1 MYGVGKFTGGLLSD
15 SLSPRT
21 MFTAGML
28 LTATINILIGFTGNV
43 WLLTFLWSVNGLAQG
58 CGWPPCTKLLRE
70 WFSPYELGT
79 LWSLLTAGCNLASSI
94 SPVVT
99 AFLTSNFGWSAA
111 FITPGVST
119 AAMSVLAYYLICDSP
134 SEMGLEE
141 FTQRT
146 TMKSRTENKTV
157 ENRKDYIITM
167 LYSPFLWVLSIGYL
181 LTLFVKTGV
190 GEWTQLFLIQTIG
203 RTQYDKGLNLV
214 SVKQCSMQIVER
226 AGSRLAHLYG
236 LPKTHKENLSMRPI
250 LSATGTY
257 NYALAKWLDDKL
269 KPLSS
274 NRYTIS
280 DTFSFADEIQN
291 LVIDENDILVS
302 YDVTSLFTNV
312 PLQETIEIIAEKA
325 FADNWFNTTH
335 DLSITKPELV
345 QLLEVATMNQLF
357 QFDGN
362 LYEQTDG
369 VAMGSPL
376 GPLMANAFLCSI
388 EEKLDQDN
396 KLPEFYRRYVDD
408 TFAIVTSVPAAEDL
422 LSTLNNCHPSIHF
435 TMELASGNK
444 LPFVGM
450 EVLKKGCKLE
460 TSVYRKPTNTGLL
473 LHHQSHVDKRYK
485 KSLLKTMLNRAF
497 RLSSTWESFK
507 SECDHLKMMFT
518 NLKYPDHLINSTIS
532 HFVTS
537 VRSENP
543 GVQAQLS
550 VNENA
555 VHRVVLPFKDQKSA
569 DAVKRQLSDLSN
581 KIDHTLHPVFKSR
594 KICED
599 LRVREPKPP
608 IVSQQ
613 CVVYNYKCDLCD
625 AEYVGYTSRH
635 LHQRINEHRSVAMS
649 FLEIGGLFGS
659 ITSGYITDKLML
671 KYGNSTLS
679 SPRVPP
685 MIGFAFLQLACVY
698 LLHTAVTS
706 STSLW
711 FISTLIFGIGFSLY
725 TAINLYGVLAM
736 ENSPP
741 GLSGTSHAIVALA
754 ANVGATLAGI
764 PLTAISKV
772 YDWGGVFVCLELS
785 SLFCGCLLIGA
796 RNINRHI
803 IDPSK
808 LE

>member
-1 MYGVGKFTGGLLSD
+1 MNKSDYINLLSQASINDTSKFTPVSLQRPKTRGRPVKHYHPLLE
-15 SLSPRT
+15 
-21 MFTAGML
+21 
-28 LTATINILIGFTGNV
+28 
-43 WLLTFLWSVNGLAQG
+43 
-58 CGWPPCTKLLRE
+58 KE
-70 WFSPYELGT
+70 KH
-79 LWSLLTAGCNLASSI
+79 LAS
-94 SPVVT
+94 VV
-99 AFLTSNFGWSAA
+99 
-111 FITPGVST
+111 
-119 AAMSVLAYYLICDSP
+119 
-134 SEMGLEE
+134 
-141 FTQRT
+141 
-146 TMKSRTENKTV
+146 
-157 ENRKDYIITM
+157 RKI
-167 LYSPFLWVLSIGYL
+167 LP
-181 LTLFVKTGV
+181 
-190 GEWTQLFLIQTIG
+190 
-203 RTQYDKGLNLV
+203 
-214 SVKQCSMQIVER
+214 KQIADCVCQ

-635 LHQRINEHRSVAMS
+635 LHQRINEHRNSA
-649 FLEIGGLFGS
+649 IGKHLKNDHGLQTIGDLTKHFNVLKKCTGKLDCLVHEMLFIKKMKPSLNKQSDS
-659 ITSGYITDKLML
+659 IRAKL
-671 KYGNSTLS
+671 
-679 SPRVPP
+679 
-685 MIGFAFLQLACVY
+685 
-698 LLHTAVTS
+698 
-706 STSLW
+706 
-711 FISTLIFGIGFSLY
+711 FI
-725 TAINLYGVLAM
+725 
-736 ENSPP
+736 
-741 GLSGTSHAIVALA
+741 
-754 ANVGATLAGI
+754 
-764 PLTAISKV
+764 
-772 YDWGGVFVCLELS
+772 
-785 SLFCGCLLIGA
+785 
-796 RNINRHI
+796 
-803 IDPSK
+803 
-808 LE
+808 

>member
-1 MYGVGKFTGGLLSD
+1 
-15 SLSPRT
+15 
-21 MFTAGML
+21 
-28 LTATINILIGFTGNV
+28 
-43 WLLTFLWSVNGLAQG
+43 
-58 CGWPPCTKLLRE
+58 
-70 WFSPYELGT
+70 
-79 LWSLLTAGCNLASSI
+79 
-94 SPVVT
+94 
-99 AFLTSNFGWSAA
+99 
-111 FITPGVST
+111 
-119 AAMSVLAYYLICDSP
+119 
-134 SEMGLEE
+134 
-141 FTQRT
+141 
-146 TMKSRTENKTV
+146 
-157 ENRKDYIITM
+157 
-167 LYSPFLWVLSIGYL
+167 
-181 LTLFVKTGV
+181 
-190 GEWTQLFLIQTIG
+190 
-203 RTQYDKGLNLV
+203 
-214 SVKQCSMQIVER
+214 
-226 AGSRLAHLYG
+226 
-236 LPKTHKENLSMRPI
+236 MRPI

-635 LHQRINEHRSVAMS
+635 LHQRINEHRNSA
-649 FLEIGGLFGS
+649 IGKHLKNDHGLQTIGDLTKHFNVLKKCTGKLDCLVHEMLFIKKMKPSLNKQSDS
-659 ITSGYITDKLML
+659 IRAKL
-671 KYGNSTLS
+671 
-679 SPRVPP
+679 
-685 MIGFAFLQLACVY
+685 
-698 LLHTAVTS
+698 
-706 STSLW
+706 
-711 FISTLIFGIGFSLY
+711 FI
-725 TAINLYGVLAM
+725 
-736 ENSPP
+736 
-741 GLSGTSHAIVALA
+741 
-754 ANVGATLAGI
+754 
-764 PLTAISKV
+764 
-772 YDWGGVFVCLELS
+772 
-785 SLFCGCLLIGA
+785 
-796 RNINRHI
+796 
-803 IDPSK
+803 
-808 LE
+808 